1 MAHQSPGAF
10 GQANPVPLSP
20 QNVDKKEEKKEEFD
34 EDIDLETALTS
45 L

>member
-10 GQANPVPLSP
+10 GQAKPVPLSP
-20 QNVDKKEEKKEEFD
+20 QNVEKKEEKKEEFD
-34 EDIDLETALTS
+34 EDIDLETALST